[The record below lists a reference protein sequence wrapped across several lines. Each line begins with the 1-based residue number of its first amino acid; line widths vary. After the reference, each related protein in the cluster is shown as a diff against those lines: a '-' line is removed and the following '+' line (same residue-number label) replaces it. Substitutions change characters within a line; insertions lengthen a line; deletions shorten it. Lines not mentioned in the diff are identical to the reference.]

1 MNRRIS
7 LLNRRFTR
15 LLVTADAKQNEHG
28 NSQWV
33 CLCDCGTETV
43 QPYQHLVSGRVKSC
57 GCLRREKRGSVL
69 DRCGV

>member
-7 LLNRRFTR
+7 LLDRRFTR
-15 LLVTADAKQNEHG
+15 LLVTHDAGANEHG

-33 CLCDCGTETV
+33 CLCDCGKKTI

-57 GCLRREKRGSVL
+57 GCLRREPRRSLL